1 MTARPTDSPYLRAL
15 EDRVLIYDGAMG
27 TSIQRFNLT
36 PDDFGGKALEGCN
49 DNLVLTRPDV
59 IQAIHESFLAVGCD
73 VVETCTFQSTPRRLE
88 EWGLGDK
95 VRDINVAA
103 AKIARAAAD
112 KHSTPDKPRFVAASM
127 GPTGMLPSSSDPT
140 LGNITY
146 EELARNFHDQAQ
158 YLIEGGVDL
167 LLIETTQDILEL
179 KAAVAGI
186 EQLFKEI
193 GRRIPIQ
200 AQVTL
205 DVSGRMLLGTDIASA
220 MTTLESLGVDVIGL
234 NCSTG
239 PEHMRE
245 PIRYLS
251 ENATLPLSV
260 IPNAGLPLNTG
271 VGEAVY
277 PLEPG
282 PMAEALAE
290 FVKDFGVRIV
300 GGCCGTTPAH
310 LEAVVK
316 AVHEVE
322 KKRATVGPRAEVGGN
337 GKRVRH
343 HKVPRV
349 SSAMRAITLHQDPP
363 PLLVG
368 ERVNSQGSR
377 KVKRLLLADDYEGI
391 LEVARDQVDSGAH
404 VLDVCVA
411 LTERADE
418 AEQMSKVV
426 KLLSMSVETPL
437 VIDSTEANVI
447 EAALEHIPGRGIVNS
462 INMENGRKRIDSVV
476 PLVKKHGAAVIALT
490 IDEVGMAKTRERK
503 LEVAKAIYTIVVDEY
518 GLAPEDIIYDALTF
532 TLATGDAEW
541 IDSGH
546 ETIEGIRLIKR
557 ELPGVST
564 ILGVSNVS
572 FGLTPEARAV
582 LNSVFLHH
590 CVAAGLDAAIV
601 NPAHITPYAEIS
613 EVERELAND
622 LVFNK
627 RPDALQRFIEYFSKE
642 EGAEKTEAAEKADP
656 TAGMSPEQVIHWMIL
671 HRKKEGIEDRLDA
684 AGVRENPVR
693 VLNEVLLPA
702 MKEVGDKFG
711 AGELI
716 LPFVLQSAE
725 VMKKAVK
732 HLEQFLEKAEG
743 YTKGKVVLA
752 TVYGDVHDIGK
763 SLVNTILSNNGYT
776 VYDLGK
782 QVPVNTILE
791 KAVEVEADAIGL
803 SALLVSTSKQMPLA
817 VKELDKRGMK
827 IPVLIGGAA
836 INRRFGRRALFVE
849 DEREYDAGVFYCKDA
864 FEGLETMDKLQDP
877 ASREDFIA
885 TNLETARTD
894 VFLRSTVGKE
904 ISSGDSGGERSDVA
918 ADNLVPASPFWGTR
932 VLRDIPIDEV
942 FELLDLDELYRLQWG
957 ARGSGEKYDD
967 TIRNE
972 FEPALE
978 RLKKDAKANGWVKP
992 QAVYGYFPAQ
1002 SLGNDVI
1009 IYDPAAY
1016 SSDGGSLREIARFH
1030 FPRMVGRERL
1040 CLADY
1045 IRSTES
1051 GDVDVVPIQIVTVGK
1066 EATLHFEKLQGNNEY
1081 TEAFYSHGLAV
1092 EAAEAVAE
1100 WMHRRIKKELGIE
1113 APHKFEDD
1121 QPARGGKRYSWGYG
1135 ACPDLDDH
1143 AVAFKLLPAKEALGM
1158 DLTESFQILPEQSTA
1173 AIIIHHPEAKYY
1185 AVRGQVDDAG
1195 ARAESA
1201 NAAAYAKGA
1210 SASKDDNAAILKN
1223 AATEESDTVD
1233 EAAALERAESG
1244 EISLAEARNDT

>member
-1 MTARPTDSPYLRAL
+1 MSKTSTPSRYLDELSR
-15 EDRVLIYDGAMG
+15 RVLIYDGAMG
-27 TSIQRFNLT
+27 TNIQRYNLSAE
-36 PDDFGGKALEGCN
+36 DFGGKALEGCN

-59 IQAIHESFLAVGCD
+59 IRAIHESFLEVGCD
-73 VVETCTFQSTPRRLE
+73 VVETCTFQSTPRRLH

-95 VRDINVAA
+95 VREINVAA
-103 AKIARAAAD
+103 AQLARAAAD
-112 KHSTPDKPRFVAASM
+112 KYSTPDRPRFVAASM
-127 GPTGMLPSSSDPT
+127 GPTGMLPSSSDPV
-140 LGNITY
+140 LSKVTY
-146 EELARNFHDQAQ
+146 EELADNFYEQAK
-158 YLIEGGVDL
+158 YLVEGGVDL
-167 LLIETTQDILEL
+167 LLIETSQDILEV

-186 EQLFKEI
+186 ERLFAEI
-193 GRRIPIQ
+193 GRRLPIQ
-200 AQVTL
+200 TQVTL

-220 MTTLESLGVDVIGL
+220 MTTLEALKVDVIGL

-245 PIRYLS
+245 PVRYLS
-251 ENATLPLSV
+251 EHATLPLSV

-277 PLEPG
+277 PLEPA
-282 PMAEALAE
+282 PMAQALSE
-290 FVKDFGVRIV
+290 FVRDFGVRIV
-300 GGCCGTTPAH
+300 GGCCGTTPEH
-310 LEAVVK
+310 LSAIVGAVREAERGAK
-316 AVHEVE
+316 PASRSQH
-322 KKRATVGPRAEVGGN
+322 
-337 GKRVRH
+337 
-343 HKVPRV
+343 VPRV

-462 INMENGRKRIDSVV
+462 INMENGRKRIDAVV

-490 IDEVGMAKTRERK
+490 IDEIGMAKTRERK
-503 LEVAKAIYTIVVDEY
+503 LEVAKKIYDIVVGEY
-518 GLAPEDIIYDALTF
+518 GLAPEDLIYDALTF

-541 IDSGH
+541 IDSGK
-546 ETIEGIRLIKR
+546 ETVEGIRLIKR

-572 FGLTPEARAV
+572 FGLTPEARSV

-590 CVAAGLDAAIV
+590 CVQAGLDAAIV
-601 NPAHITPYAEIS
+601 NPAHIRPYAEIS
-613 EVERELAND
+613 AREREMADD

-627 RPDALQRFIEYFSKE
+627 RPDALQHFIEYFANVGGSGASAQVEKE
-642 EGAEKTEAAEKADP
+642 DP
-656 TAGMSPEQVIHWMIL
+656 TSGMTAEQKVHWMIL
-671 HRKKEGIEDRLDA
+671 HRKKEGIEVELDA
-684 AGVRENPVR
+684 AGVRDNPVR
-693 VLNEVLLPA
+693 VLNEILLPA

-776 VYDLGK
+776 VFDLGK
-782 QVPVNTILE
+782 QVPVNTILD
-791 KAVEVEADAIGL
+791 KAVEVGADAIGL
-803 SALLVSTSKQMPLA
+803 SALLVSTSKQMPLC
-817 VKELDKRGMK
+817 VQELDKRGMQ

-836 INRRFGRRALFVE
+836 INRRFGRRAMFVE
-849 DEREYDAGVFYCKDA
+849 GERPYESGVFYCKDA
-864 FEGLETMDKLQDP
+864 FEGLETMDVLQDP
-877 ASREDFIA
+877 KKRIKYVAK
-885 TNLETARTD
+885 NLDDARND
-894 VFLRSTVGKE
+894 VFLRTLVGKD
-904 ISSGDSGGERSDVA
+904 IAVGDAAGERSEVVA
-918 ADNLVPASPFWGTR
+918 NNPLPSPPFWGTR
-932 VLRDIPIDEV
+932 VIRDVPIDEV
-942 FELLDLDELYRLQWG
+942 FDLLDLDELYRLQWG
-957 ARGSGEKYDD
+957 ARGSGEQYHSTVKK
-967 TIRNE
+967 E
-972 FEPALE
+972 FEPVLD
-978 RLKKDAKANGWVKP
+978 RLKKDAKKNGWIKP
-992 QAVYGYFPAQ
+992 QVVYGYFPAQ
-1002 SLGNDVI
+1002 SQGNDVI

-1045 IRSTES
+1045 IRSVDS
-1051 GDVDVVPIQIVTVGK
+1051 GDVDVVPLQIVTVGK
-1066 EATLHFEKLQGNNEY
+1066 EASERFEELQSKNEY
-1081 TEAFYSHGLAV
+1081 SEAFYSHGLSV

-1100 WMHRRIKKELGIE
+1100 WSHRRIQRELGV
-1113 APHKFEDD
+1113 PS
-1121 QPARGGKRYSWGYG
+1121 GKRYSWGYG

-1143 AVAFKLLPAKEALGM
+1143 ATVFKLLPAKEALGM
-1158 DLTESFQILPEQSTA
+1158 DLTESFQLLPEQSTA
-1173 AIIIHHPEAKYY
+1173 AVVIHHPEAKYY
-1185 AVRGQVDDAG
+1185 AVRG
-1195 ARAESA
+1195 
-1201 NAAAYAKGA
+1201 AASG
-1210 SASKDDNAAILKN
+1210 
-1223 AATEESDTVD
+1223 AATE
-1233 EAAALERAESG
+1233 AEV
-1244 EISLAEARNDT
+1244 AVA

>member
-1 MTARPTDSPYLRAL
+1 MTERRNESPYLQAL
-15 EDRVLIYDGAMG
+15 ERRVLIYDGAMG
-27 TSIQRFNLT
+27 TNIQRYNLSA
-36 PDDFGGKALEGCN
+36 DDFGGKELEGCN
-49 DNLVLTRPDV
+49 DHLVLTRPDV
-59 IQAIHESFLAVGCD
+59 IQAIHESFLEVGCD
-73 VVETCTFQSTPRRLE
+73 VVETCTFQSTPRRLH

-95 VRDINVAA
+95 VREINVAA
-103 AKIARAAAD
+103 ARLARAAAN
-112 KHSTPDKPRFVAASM
+112 KYSTPDRPRFVAASM
-127 GPTGMLPSSSDPT
+127 GPTGMLPSSSDPV
-140 LGNITY
+140 LSQITY
-146 EELARNFHDQAQ
+146 DELAENYYEQAK
-158 YLIEGGVDL
+158 YLVEGGVDL
-167 LLIETTQDILEL
+167 LLIETSQDILEV

-186 EQLFKEI
+186 EKLFAEL

-220 MTTLESLGVDVIGL
+220 MTTLEALKVDVIGL

-245 PIRYLS
+245 PVRYLS
-251 ENATLPLSV
+251 EHATLPLSV

-277 PLEPG
+277 PLEPE
-282 PMAEALAE
+282 PMATALSE
-290 FVKDFGVRIV
+290 FVRDFGVRIV

-310 LEAVVK
+310 LSAIVK
-316 AVHEVE
+316 AVH
-322 KKRATVGPRAEVGGN
+322 AAEPEAKTPHPN
-337 GKRVRH
+337 H
-343 HKVPRV
+343 VPRV

-368 ERVNSQGSR
+368 ERVNAQGSR

-462 INMENGRKRIDSVV
+462 INMENGRKRIDAVV
-476 PLVKKHGAAVIALT
+476 PLVRKHGAAVIALT
-490 IDEVGMAKTRERK
+490 IDEIGMAKTRERK
-503 LEVAKAIYTIVVDEY
+503 LEVAKKIYDIVVGEY
-518 GLAPEDIIYDALTF
+518 GLSPEDLIYDALTF

-541 IDSGH
+541 IESGK

-572 FGLTPEARAV
+572 FGLSPEARGV

-590 CVAAGLDAAIV
+590 CVQAGLDAAIV
-601 NPAHITPYAEIS
+601 NPAHIRPYAEIS
-613 EVERELAND
+613 AGERELADD

-627 RPDALQRFIEYFSKE
+627 RPDALQRFIEYFAKTGDAGATAQVEKE
-642 EGAEKTEAAEKADP
+642 DP
-656 TAGMSPEQVIHWMIL
+656 TAGMTPEQKIHWMIL
-671 HRKKEGIEDRLDA
+671 HRKKEGIEEQLDA
-684 AGVRENPVR
+684 ANVRKEPVR
-693 VLNEVLLPA
+693 VLNDVLLPA

-743 YTKGKVVLA
+743 FTKGKVVLA

-776 VYDLGK
+776 VFDLGK
-782 QVPVNTILE
+782 QVPVNTILD
-791 KAVEVEADAIGL
+791 KAVEVGADAIGL
-803 SALLVSTSKQMPLA
+803 SALLVSTSKQMPLC
-817 VKELDKRGMK
+817 VQELDKRGMR

-849 DEREYDAGVFYCKDA
+849 GERPYDSGVFYCKDA
-864 FEGLETMDKLQDP
+864 FEGLETMDVLQDP
-877 ASREDFIA
+877 EKRKPFVVR
-885 TNLETARTD
+885 NLEDARND
-894 VFLRSTVGKE
+894 VFLRTTVGKD
-904 ISSGDSGGERSDVA
+904 IAVGDAGGERSDVTA
-918 ADNLVPASPFWGTR
+918 TNPIPSPPFWGTR
-932 VLRDIPIDEV
+932 VIRDIPLDEV
-942 FELLDLDELYRLQWG
+942 FDLLDLDELYRLQWG
-957 ARGSGEKYDD
+957 ARGSGDQYKA
-967 TIRNE
+967 TVKNE
-972 FEPALE
+972 FEPTLE
-978 RLKKDAKANGWVKP
+978 RLKKDAKRSGWIRP
-992 QAVYGYFPAQ
+992 QVVYGYFPAQ
-1002 SLGNDVI
+1002 SQGNDVI

-1045 IRSTES
+1045 VRSVES
-1051 GDVDVVPIQIVTVGK
+1051 GDVDVVPLQVVTVGD
-1066 EATLHFEKLQGNNEY
+1066 EATRRFETLQAKNEY
-1081 TEAFYSHGLAV
+1081 TEAFYSHGLSV
-1092 EAAEAVAE
+1092 ESAEAVAE
-1100 WMHRRIKKELGIE
+1100 WTHRRIRRELGVNT
-1113 APHKFEDD
+1113 
-1121 QPARGGKRYSWGYG
+1121 GKRYSWGYG

-1143 AVAFKLLPAKEALGM
+1143 ATVFKLLPAKEALGM
-1158 DLTESFQILPEQSTA
+1158 DLTEAFQLMPEQSTA
-1173 AIIIHHPEAKYY
+1173 AVIIHHPEAKYY
-1185 AVRGQVDDAG
+1185 AVRGTGGVSNE
-1195 ARAESA
+1195 R
-1201 NAAAYAKGA
+1201 
-1210 SASKDDNAAILKN
+1210 
-1223 AATEESDTVD
+1223 
-1233 EAAALERAESG
+1233 EAAVA
-1244 EISLAEARNDT
+1244 

>member
-1 MTARPTDSPYLRAL
+1 MSSKPVDSPYLKAL

-36 PDDFGGKALEGCN
+36 PEDFGGKSLEGCN
-49 DNLVLTRPDV
+49 DHLVLTRPDV
-59 IQAIHESFLAVGCD
+59 IQAIHESFLEVGCD

-95 VRDINVAA
+95 VREVNVAA
-103 AKIARAAAD
+103 ARVARAAAD
-112 KHSTPDKPRFVAASM
+112 KYSTPEKPRFVAASM
-127 GPTGMLPSSSDPT
+127 GPTGMLPSSSDPA
-140 LGNITY
+140 LGNITF

-158 YLIEGGVDL
+158 YLMEGGVDV
-167 LLIETTQDILEL
+167 LLIETSQDILEV

-186 EQLFKEI
+186 EQLFTEL
-193 GRRIPIQ
+193 GRRIPLQ

-277 PLEPG
+277 PLEPA

-316 AVHEVE
+316 AIE
-322 KKRATVGPRAEVGGN
+322 TVAPRAEVGGN
-337 GKRVRH
+337 GAKPRH

-490 IDEVGMAKTRERK
+490 IDEIGMAKTRERK
-503 LEVAKAIYTIVVDEY
+503 LEVAKKIYTIVVDEY
-518 GLAPEDIIYDALTF
+518 GLAPEDLIYDALTF

-541 IDSGH
+541 IDSGR

-601 NPAHITPYAEIS
+601 NPAHITPYAEIP
-613 EVERELAND
+613 ENERELAND
-622 LVFNK
+622 LVFNN
-627 RPDALQRFIEYFSKE
+627 RPDALQRYIEHYAAAGTAERS
-642 EGAEKTEAAEKADP
+642 EGAEKADP
-656 TAGMSPEQVIHWMIL
+656 TVGMSSDEKIHWMIL
-671 HRKKEGIEDRLDA
+671 HRKKENIEDVLDA

-693 VLNEVLLPA
+693 VLNDVLLPA

-743 YTKGKVVLA
+743 YTKGRVVLA

-791 KAVEVEADAIGL
+791 KATEVNADAIGL

-849 DEREYDAGVFYCKDA
+849 EEREYDAGVFYCKDA
-864 FEGLETMDKLQDP
+864 FEGLETMDKLQD
-877 ASREDFIA
+877 AELRESFISK
-885 TNLETARTD
+885 NLEAARAD
-894 VFLRSTVGKE
+894 IFLKTQVGKD
-904 ISSGDSGGERSDVA
+904 ISSGDDAGKRSDVA
-918 ADNLVPASPFWGTR
+918 SNNPIPTPPFWGTR

-942 FELLDLDELYRLQWG
+942 FDLLDLDELYRLQWG
-957 ARGSGEKYDD
+957 ARGSGEQYDK
-967 TIRNE
+967 TVREE
-972 FEPALE
+972 FEPALA
-978 RLKKDAKANGWVKP
+978 RLKEDAKQNGWIKP

-1002 SLGNDVI
+1002 SVGNDVI

-1045 IRSTES
+1045 VRSAES
-1051 GDVDVVPIQIVTVGK
+1051 DQVDVIPLQIVTVGQ
-1066 EATLHFEKLQGNNEY
+1066 EATARFEKLQGAHEY
-1081 TEAFYSHGLAV
+1081 TEAFYSHGLSV
-1092 EAAEAVAE
+1092 ESAEAVAE

-1113 APHKFEDD
+1113 APHKFEEG

-1143 AVAFKLLPAKEALGM
+1143 AVVFKLLPAKDALGM
-1158 DLTESFQILPEQSTA
+1158 DYTESFQLLPEQSTA

-1185 AVRGQVDDAG
+1185 AVRGQAP
-1195 ARAESA
+1195 S
-1201 NAAAYAKGA
+1201 
-1210 SASKDDNAAILKN
+1210 
-1223 AATEESDTVD
+1223 AATVNEEVALDR
-1233 EAAALERAESG
+1233 AAEG
-1244 EISLAEARNDT
+1244 EISLAEARADA

>member
-1 MTARPTDSPYLRAL
+1 MTERSTKSPYLQAL
-15 EDRVLIYDGAMG
+15 DRRVLIYDGAMG
-27 TSIQRFNLT
+27 TNIQRYNLSAE
-36 PDDFGGKALEGCN
+36 DFGGKALEGCN

-73 VVETCTFQSTPRRLE
+73 VVETCTFQSTPRRLK

-95 VRDINVAA
+95 VREINVGAA
-103 AKIARAAAD
+103 RLARAAAD
-112 KHSTPDKPRFVAASM
+112 KYSTPDQPRFVAASM
-127 GPTGMLPSSSDPT
+127 GPTGMLPSSSDPV
-140 LGNITY
+140 LSQITY
-146 EELARNFHDQAQ
+146 AELADNFYEQAK
-158 YLIEGGVDL
+158 YLVEGGVDL
-167 LLIETTQDILEL
+167 LLIETSQDILEV

-186 EQLFKEI
+186 ERLFVEI
-193 GRRIPIQ
+193 GRRLPLQ
-200 AQVTL
+200 TQVTL

-220 MTTLESLGVDVIGL
+220 MTTLEALGVDVIGL

-245 PIRYLS
+245 PVRYLS
-251 ENATLPLSV
+251 EHATLPLSV

-282 PMAEALAE
+282 PMATALSE

-300 GGCCGTTPAH
+300 GGCCGTTPEH
-310 LEAVVK
+310 LSAIVGAVREA
-316 AVHEVE
+316 E
-322 KKRATVGPRAEVGGN
+322 RASKPVNHAQ
-337 GKRVRH
+337 H
-343 HKVPRV
+343 VPRV

-368 ERVNSQGSR
+368 ERVNAQGSR

-391 LEVARDQVDSGAH
+391 LEVAREQVDSGAH

-411 LTERADE
+411 LTERGDE

-490 IDEVGMAKTRERK
+490 IDEIGMAKTRERK
-503 LEVAKAIYTIVVDEY
+503 LEVAKKIYDIVVGEY
-518 GLAPEDIIYDALTF
+518 GLAPEDLIYDALTF

-541 IDSGH
+541 IDSGK
-546 ETIEGIRLIKR
+546 ETVEGIRLIKR

-572 FGLTPEARAV
+572 FGLTPEARGV

-590 CVAAGLDAAIV
+590 CVQAGLDAAIV
-601 NPAHITPYAEIS
+601 NPAHIRPYAEIS
-613 EVERELAND
+613 AEERELADD

-627 RPDALQRFIEYFSKE
+627 RPDALQRFIEYFSNVGGGGAAAQVEKE
-642 EGAEKTEAAEKADP
+642 DP
-656 TAGMSPEQVIHWMIL
+656 TAGMTPEQKIHWMIL
-671 HRKKEGIEDRLDA
+671 HRKKEGIEEQLDA
-684 AGVRENPVR
+684 ADVRKHPVR

-732 HLEQFLEKAEG
+732 HLELFLEKAEG

-776 VYDLGK
+776 VFDLGK
-782 QVPVNTILE
+782 QVPVNTILD
-791 KAVEVEADAIGL
+791 KAVEVGADAIGL
-803 SALLVSTSKQMPLA
+803 SALLVSTSKQMPLC
-817 VKELDKRGMK
+817 VQELDKRGMQ

-849 DEREYDAGVFYCKDA
+849 GERAYDSGVFYCKDA
-864 FEGLETMDKLQDP
+864 FEGLETMDVLQDP
-877 ASREDFIA
+877 KRRGLFVVK
-885 TNLETARTD
+885 NLDDARND
-894 VFLRSTVGKE
+894 VFLRTAVGKD
-904 ISSGDSGGERSDVA
+904 IAVGDAGGARSDVA
-918 ADNLVPASPFWGTR
+918 ANNPVPSPPFWGTR
-932 VLRDIPIDEV
+932 VVRDVPIDEI
-942 FELLDLDELYRLQWG
+942 FDLLDLDELYRLQWG
-957 ARGSGEKYDD
+957 ARGSGDQYKA
-967 TIRNE
+967 TIKNE

-978 RLKKDAKANGWVKP
+978 RLKKDAKKNGWIKP
-992 QAVYGYFPAQ
+992 QMVYGYFPAQ
-1002 SLGNDVI
+1002 SRGNDVI

-1045 IRSTES
+1045 IRSVDS
-1051 GDVDVVPIQIVTVGK
+1051 GDVDVIPLQIVTVGK
-1066 EATLHFEKLQGNNEY
+1066 EATKRFEELQAKNEY
-1081 TEAFYSHGLAV
+1081 TEAFYSHGLSV

-1100 WMHRRIKKELGIE
+1100 WAHRRIKKELGV
-1113 APHKFEDD
+1113 PS
-1121 QPARGGKRYSWGYG
+1121 GKRYSWGYG

-1143 AVAFKLLPAKEALGM
+1143 ATVFKLLPAREALGM
-1158 DLTESFQILPEQSTA
+1158 DLTEAFQILPEQSTA
-1173 AIIIHHPEAKYY
+1173 AVVIHHPEAKYY
-1185 AVRGQVDDAG
+1185 AVRGADT
-1195 ARAESA
+1195 
-1201 NAAAYAKGA
+1201 GA
-1210 SASKDDNAAILKN
+1210 S
-1223 AATEESDTVD
+1223 TEA
-1233 EAAALERAESG
+1233 EAAVA
-1244 EISLAEARNDT
+1244 

>member
-1 MTARPTDSPYLRAL
+1 MTERPIESPYLEAL
-15 EDRVLIYDGAMG
+15 KRRVLIYDGAMG
-27 TSIQRFNLT
+27 TNIQRYNLSAE
-36 PDDFGGKALEGCN
+36 DFGGKALEGCN

-73 VVETCTFQSTPRRLE
+73 VVETCTFQSTPRRLK

-95 VRDINVAA
+95 VREINVGAA
-103 AKIARAAAD
+103 RLARAAAD
-112 KHSTPDKPRFVAASM
+112 KYSTPDQPRFVAASM
-127 GPTGMLPSSSDPT
+127 GPTGMLPSSSDPV
-140 LGNITY
+140 LSQISY
-146 EELARNFHDQAQ
+146 AELADNFYEQAK
-158 YLIEGGVDL
+158 YLVEGGVDL
-167 LLIETTQDILEL
+167 LLIETSQDILEV

-186 EQLFKEI
+186 ERLFTEI
-193 GRRIPIQ
+193 GRRLPLQ
-200 AQVTL
+200 TQVTL

-220 MTTLESLGVDVIGL
+220 MTTLEALKVDVIGL

-245 PIRYLS
+245 PVRYLS
-251 ENATLPLSV
+251 EHATLPLSV

-282 PMAEALAE
+282 PMATALSE

-300 GGCCGTTPAH
+300 GGCCGTTPEH
-310 LEAVVK
+310 LSAIVGAVRG
-316 AVHEVE
+316 AE
-322 KKRATVGPRAEVGGN
+322 RASKPVNHAQ
-337 GKRVRH
+337 H
-343 HKVPRV
+343 VPRV

-368 ERVNSQGSR
+368 ERVNAQGSR

-391 LEVARDQVDSGAH
+391 LEVAREQVDSGAH

-411 LTERADE
+411 LTERGDE
-418 AEQMSKVV
+418 AEQMSRVV

-490 IDEVGMAKTRERK
+490 IDEIGMAKTRERK
-503 LEVAKAIYTIVVDEY
+503 LEVAKKIYDIVVGEY
-518 GLAPEDIIYDALTF
+518 GLAPEDLIYDALTF

-541 IDSGH
+541 IDSGK
-546 ETIEGIRLIKR
+546 ETVEGIRLIKR

-572 FGLTPEARAV
+572 FGLTPEARGV

-590 CVAAGLDAAIV
+590 CVQAGLDAAIV
-601 NPAHITPYAEIS
+601 NPAHIRPYAEIS
-613 EVERELAND
+613 PAEREMADD

-627 RPDALQRFIEYFSKE
+627 TPTALQRFIEYFSNVGGGGAAALVEKE
-642 EGAEKTEAAEKADP
+642 DP
-656 TAGMSPEQVIHWMIL
+656 TAGMTAEQKIHWMIL
-671 HRKKEGIEDRLDA
+671 HRKKEGIEEQLDA
-684 AGVRENPVR
+684 ADVRKHPVR

-732 HLEQFLEKAEG
+732 HLELFLEKAEG

-776 VYDLGK
+776 VFDLGK
-782 QVPVNTILE
+782 QVPVNTILD
-791 KAVEVEADAIGL
+791 KAVEVGADAIGL
-803 SALLVSTSKQMPLA
+803 SALLVSTSKQMPLC
-817 VKELDKRGMK
+817 VQELDKRGMQ

-849 DEREYDAGVFYCKDA
+849 GERAYDSGVFYCKDA
-864 FEGLETMDKLQDP
+864 FEGLETMDVLQDP
-877 ASREDFIA
+877 KKRGLFVVK
-885 TNLETARTD
+885 NLDDARND
-894 VFLRSTVGKE
+894 VFLRTAVGKD
-904 ISSGDSGGERSDVA
+904 IAVGDAGGARSDVA
-918 ADNLVPASPFWGTR
+918 ANNPLPSPPFWGTR
-932 VLRDIPIDEV
+932 TIRDVPIDEV
-942 FELLDLDELYRLQWG
+942 FDLLDLDELYRLQWG
-957 ARGSGEKYDD
+957 ARGSGDQYKA
-967 TIRNE
+967 TVKNE

-978 RLKKDAKANGWVKP
+978 RLKKDAETNGWIKP
-992 QAVYGYFPAQ
+992 QVVYGYFPAQ
-1002 SLGNDVI
+1002 SQGNDVI
-1009 IYDPAAY
+1009 VYDPAAY

-1045 IRSTES
+1045 IRNVDS
-1051 GDVDVVPIQIVTVGK
+1051 GDVDVLPLQIVTVGK
-1066 EATLHFEKLQGNNEY
+1066 EASLRFEELQARNEY
-1081 TEAFYSHGLAV
+1081 TEAFYSHGLSV

-1100 WMHRRIKKELGIE
+1100 WAHRRIKKELGV
-1113 APHKFEDD
+1113 PS
-1121 QPARGGKRYSWGYG
+1121 GKRYSWGYG

-1143 AVAFKLLPAKEALGM
+1143 ATLFKLLPAKEALGM
-1158 DLTESFQILPEQSTA
+1158 DLTEAFQILPEQSTA
-1173 AIIIHHPEAKYY
+1173 AVVIHHPEAKYY
-1185 AVRGQVDDAG
+1185 AVRGADSG
-1195 ARAESA
+1195 
-1201 NAAAYAKGA
+1201 
-1210 SASKDDNAAILKN
+1210 
-1223 AATEESDTVD
+1223 AATEA
-1233 EAAALERAESG
+1233 EAAVA
-1244 EISLAEARNDT
+1244 